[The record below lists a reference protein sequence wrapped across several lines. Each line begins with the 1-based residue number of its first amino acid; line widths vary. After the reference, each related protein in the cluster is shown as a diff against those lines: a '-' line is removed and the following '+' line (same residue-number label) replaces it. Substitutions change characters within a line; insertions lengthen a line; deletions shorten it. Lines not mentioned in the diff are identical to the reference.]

1 MISVDEQNVK
11 VKLVS
16 YEIHQHNILPD
27 KIFIYDSLLNLNR
40 GILIKRGAVDSDR
53 NTDNAWVE
61 VFIPSYHDDEEQS
74 FRALQFQVPIF
85 LHNLGNFRPN
95 MLVELQASRAR
106 SIGRDSRLN
115 LGSLQWHAIFR

>member
-1 MISVDEQNVK
+1 MISVDELTFK
-11 VKLVS
+11 VNWSHMKF
-16 YEIHQHNILPD
+16 ININ
-27 KIFIYDSLLNLNR
+27 FIYDSLLNLNR

-85 LHNLGNFRPN
+85 LHNKGSFI
-95 MLVELQASRAR
+95 VELQASRAW
-106 SIGRDSRLN
+106 SIRRDT
-115 LGSLQWHAIFR
+115 GQ